1 MALGISSPGEN
12 EDGGCSMEQALL
24 PKLHNAVG
32 KKEKD
37 DNVDAGVSV
46 RRQGSPYGKIII

>member
-1 MALGISSPGEN
+1 
-12 EDGGCSMEQALL
+12 MEQALL

-37 DNVDAGVSV
+37 DNVNVDAGVSV
-46 RRQGSPYGKIII
+46 RRQGSPYGKIIV